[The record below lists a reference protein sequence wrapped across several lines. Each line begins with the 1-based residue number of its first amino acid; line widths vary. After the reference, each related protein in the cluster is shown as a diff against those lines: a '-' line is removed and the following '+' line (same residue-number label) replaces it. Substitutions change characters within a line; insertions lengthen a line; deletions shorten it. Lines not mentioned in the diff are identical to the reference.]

1 LGNFADDNFHADARA
16 PRSDG
21 AESPAA
27 SRIRRPFRDVAFRTP
42 ARAKPNDDR
51 DRAVRHAD
59 RSRSNMP

>member
-16 PRSDG
+16 PYG
-21 AESPAA
+21 HVAQSPTA
-27 SRIRRPFRDVAFRTP
+27 SRIRGPFRDVMFRTP
-42 ARAKPNDDR
+42 ARAKPNDDG